1 LSRPA
6 KKQFL
11 GYKEA
16 MSRDFPDLLNLQR
29 SSEDLKKLQQREYP
43 KEKPVN
49 EEKYFTG
56 QISTSIE
63 N

>member
-1 LSRPA
+1 
-6 KKQFL
+6 
-11 GYKEA
+11 